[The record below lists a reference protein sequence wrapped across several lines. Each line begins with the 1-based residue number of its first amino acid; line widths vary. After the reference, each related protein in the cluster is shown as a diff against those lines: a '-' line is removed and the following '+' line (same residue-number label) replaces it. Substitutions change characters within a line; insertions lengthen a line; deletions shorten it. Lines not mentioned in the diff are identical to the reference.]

1 VSAYRAAFAPSAFRA
16 SPWAAVAT
24 IALAAETAEA
34 AERLAAPMR
43 ASALAGLDGP
53 GADGERPRFSRIEDA
68 LAFLEARRD
77 DPRLAAVKAR
87 AIVGD
92 PDAVRGGLAEKAETT
107 GADELFVMAVGPDL
121 ESRVRSLEL
130 IKGV

>member
-1 VSAYRAAFAPSAFRA
+1 
-16 SPWAAVAT
+16 VAT

-53 GADGERPRFSRIEDA
+53 GADGERPRFARIEDA
-68 LAFLEARRD
+68 LAFLDARRD
-77 DPRLAAVKAR
+77 DPRLAGVIAR

-92 PDAVRGGLAEKAETT
+92 PDAVRRGLAEKAEAT
-107 GADELFVMAVGPDL
+107 GADELFVMAMGPDL